1 MRWGIFASLV
11 LLGACASAPVRAP
24 LDVSA
29 LIADAPAY
37 VAARYE
43 AREMPAA
50 LVSDLTAAGFEC
62 THRATMSECVQTQQ
76 AFASCFDISI
86 VRISA
91 NAPVYAERN
100 RRCLGARP
108 D

>member
-1 MRWGIFASLV
+1 MR
-11 LLGACASAPVRAP
+11 PP
-24 LDVSA
+24 LDVRA

-37 VAARYE
+37 VSAHYQP
-43 AREMPAA
+43 RELPAT
-50 LVSDLTAAGFEC
+50 LVRDLTAAGFEC
-62 THRATMSECVQTQQ
+62 VHHATMSECTQTQH

-91 NAPVYAERN
+91 TEPVYAQRN
-100 RRCLGARP
+100 RRCMGARP